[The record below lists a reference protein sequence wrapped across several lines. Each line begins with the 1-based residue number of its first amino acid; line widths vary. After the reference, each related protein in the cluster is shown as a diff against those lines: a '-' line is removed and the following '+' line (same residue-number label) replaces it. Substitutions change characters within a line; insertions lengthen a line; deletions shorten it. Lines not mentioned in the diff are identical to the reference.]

1 MAIVTVPKVLREKLG
16 EEGAEALVALLNEAA
31 HHERNNL
38 LGILEERFER
48 RVTEEGNRIDR
59 RITEEVAKLE
69 QQITEVE
76 AKLDRRITEVEAR
89 LGERITEVEARLGER
104 MAGMRAD
111 LIRWMFLFWVGQIGM
126 LVAILWA
133 FLR

>member
-16 EEGAEALVALLNEAA
+16 EEGVEVLVAPLNEAA

-48 RVTEEGNRIDR
+48 HVTEEGNRIDR

>member
-16 EEGAEALVALLNEAA
+16 EEGVEALVALLNEAA

-38 LGILEERFER
+38 MGILEERFER
-48 RVTEEGNRIDR
+48 RVTEEGNRMDR
-59 RITEEVAKLE
+59 RVTEVEARLE
-69 QQITEVE
+69 QRITEVE
-76 AKLDRRITEVEAR
+76 AKLKQQIA
-89 LGERITEVEARLGER
+89 EVEARLGER

-111 LIRWMFLFWVGQIGM
+111 LIRWMFLFWVGQIGT